1 MERRRKTQ
9 QRKGN
14 QSLAKAKAAVKVKTS
29 RVYLNLCHSI
39 PFTAFNWI
47 FGISHSSIM
56 SSSASKGTKLC
67 FHRVIFTLVQV
78 NTFHRIPLR
87 F

>member
-14 QSLAKAKAAVKVKTS
+14 ESLAKAKAAVKVKTS

-47 FGISHSSIM
+47 FGISHSAIM
-56 SSSASKGTKLC
+56 SSSARKEPSSAFIVL
-67 FHRVIFTLVQV
+67 FLLWFR
-78 NTFHRIPLR
+78 
-87 F
+87 